1 MLEKLSL
8 ENKTV
13 VITGGGTGL
22 GKEMCLAM
30 AQAGADL
37 VIAARRLEPIEEVS
51 KLVRGFGRRSL
62 AIPTDATDTSD
73 IKTLFDT
80 VLAAFGK
87 VDVLINNAG
96 TSATNLGLERNS
108 TGVLHA
114 PIDITLDLIRING
127 LSAASMTR
135 SLLHCLSEGSQ
146 VVNITS
152 QIGSMVVGA
161 RFDDL
166 PYSTSKAVM
175 NMVTVQLAT
184 QLRDKGIT
192 VAAFHPGWVRTDM
205 GGSQADISAEESA
218 GGILSATEQ
227 LRLEDSGSFLR
238 WDGSTHPW

>member
-1 MLEKLSL
+1 MPT
-8 ENKTV
+8 TV
-13 VITGGGTGL
+13 VTGANRGIGL
-22 GKEMCLAM
+22 EFVRQCLERGDTVI
-30 AQAGADL
+30 AGCRNPDEAADL
-37 VIAARRLEPIEEVS
+37 RGLAPAEVLPVDVGQEASIKDFADSIEEN
-51 KLVRGFGRRSL
+51 
-62 AIPTDATDTSD
+62 
-73 IKTLFDT
+73 
-80 VLAAFGK
+80 
-87 VDVLINNAG
+87 VDLLINNAG
-96 TSATNLGLERNS
+96 TSATNLGLERSS

-127 LSAASMTR
+127 LSAASVTR

>member
-1 MLEKLSL
+1 MPT
-8 ENKTV
+8 TV
-13 VITGGGTGL
+13 VTGANRGIGL
-22 GKEMCLAM
+22 EFVRQCLERGDKVI
-30 AQAGADL
+30 AGCRNPDEAADL
-37 VIAARRLEPIEEVS
+37 RGLAPAEVLPVDVGQEASIKDFADSIEENID
-51 KLVRGFGRRSL
+51 L
-62 AIPTDATDTSD
+62 
-73 IKTLFDT
+73 
-80 VLAAFGK
+80 
-87 VDVLINNAG
+87 LINNAG
-96 TSATNLGLERNS
+96 TSATNLGLERSS

-114 PIDITLDLIRING
+114 PIDLTLDLIRING
-127 LSAASMTR
+127 LSAASVTR

-218 GGILSATEQ
+218 AGILSTIEQ
-227 LRLEDSGSFLR
+227 LDHQDSGSFLC